1 MMRKVMKILLCLA
14 FVALF
19 TATVA
24 AEPAPQADGSLVAAA
39 GNGRVYNE
47 AAGETEPAIYI
58 IQLTGEPVATYTG
71 GIAGLAATSPLATGA
86 HKLDSKSQESLAYE
100 QYLADKQNQFVSDM
114 NNLLGRNVD
123 ISFYYRHAYNGVAAF
138 LSPAEAA
145 QVAGMNGVNL
155 LYRESFEEI
164 LTDAGPAFIGAETIW
179 NASGGNKG
187 EGIIVGIIDTG
198 INSGHPSFA
207 DVGGDGYDHTNP
219 FGSGNYVGYCVANP
233 GFCNDKLIGAWA
245 FHPSSSDPEDADGH
259 GSHTASTVA
268 GNYLEDPV
276 LYAPTANYTFASVS
290 GVAPHANII
299 AYQVCVPSCPTSA
312 TTAAVNQAV
321 IDGVDVTNYSISGGT
336 NPYVETTAVAF
347 RNAVAAGVF
356 PANSA
361 GNSGPTPGT
370 VGHQGP
376 WIMTVAAST
385 HNRAVL
391 NSVVDLNNSSGPLP
405 DILGES
411 AATGYGPATLVYA
424 GDAPYNNP
432 LCNPFPPGT
441 FSGEIVVCDRGTIG
455 RVEKGQ
461 NVLNAG
467 GGGMILANNA
477 SSAASLNADTHVLP
491 ATHISYADGVALK
504 AWMAAGTNDVG
515 RITGG
520 TVDYDAMYGD
530 NMASFSSRGPA
541 GGTVPGLANLIKP
554 DVTAPGLNI
563 LAAFNAGFSTP
574 PEFNI
579 ISGTSMSSPHAAGA
593 AALIRAMHPTWTPA
607 EVKSALMMTG
617 ITALEKEDN
626 STPTDPFDLGSGRVN
641 LTAAGDVGFVLN
653 ITDAEYV
660 AANPATGGDPKLLN
674 LPSLANNNCAGTCT
688 WTRTLRSVL
697 TTDQEYNASVSGPT
711 GVTGTV
717 TPSNFTLAAG
727 GTQVIT
733 IELDVTGAVLG
744 SWAFAQVNIEPAPL
758 AAPMVDLLNEQFS
771 GATFPPAG
779 WAVYKLAGTGTTTW
793 IRDTAQSYSPPAS
806 ARRIFGG
813 SGDGN
818 QDDWL
823 VTPPLALDG
832 STLTYYDRGD
842 WMGDYGY
849 SGVWISTAS
858 CNPADGQ
865 FVELLETADIL
876 EDAWRATPV
885 SINLSAYNGQ
895 TACLAFRYGGVFA
908 HTWWIDDVVV
918 TSGGGGGVPAAHMPI
933 AVIPAQAPV
942 GPVIDVSPDSLESLQ
957 APDSVVVQQLTIS
970 NQGDQT
976 LTWTIDE
983 ESPVF
988 RGTDGGDNAVA
999 AENAV
1004 GMQAG
1009 PVIIN
1014 PLTGYR
1020 YPTGGVLYDNGP
1032 LVNCAGCGVG
1042 GADESVLQN
1051 VSLGMSTLG
1060 FGHQF
1065 SVGNRMADDFTVSD
1079 PEGWSIDSID
1089 FFAYQSFAGP
1099 PSTITGVYFQIWDGP
1114 PNDAGSSVIFGDT
1127 TTNRMSS
1134 TTWANIYRVTE
1145 TTTGANTDRPVMV
1158 STATAGIWL
1167 APGTYWLD
1175 WMSDGSAASG
1185 PWAPPVT
1192 ITGQTTTGNALQ
1204 FTGTWGPA
1212 NDTGTSTQQD
1222 LPFILMGTVGGGGG
1236 GCTPSDIPWAS
1247 VSPTSGSTSAGGSST
1262 VDVTFDST
1270 GLGAGTYT
1278 GDLCISSNDSTTPE
1292 VFVPLTLTV
1301 TSDLPDIV
1309 VAPASLSSSQP
1320 PDSTSSEDLTIS
1332 NVGTADL
1339 TWTVTEAAG
1348 AGPLGGNWSDDFDS
1362 YATDSQIHGQGGWKG
1377 WFNDPGAGAFV
1388 RDTYAVS
1395 APNSVEILGGSDL
1408 VHEYSG
1414 YTSGFWTYTAWQYVP
1429 TDFVGESYFIMLNQ
1443 YNDAGTTMNW
1453 STQVMFSSVGDM
1465 VINDGV
1471 SGGTLP
1477 LVKGE
1482 WVEIRVE
1489 IDLDNNTQTFYYDGQ
1504 MLFAGTWT
1512 NEVSGGGIA
1521 NIAAVDLFANG
1532 ASAVYYDN
1540 ISLMAPPPP
1549 PCDAPTDLPW
1559 LSVAPDNG
1567 TTVGGDSST
1576 VTVTFDST
1584 GLSAGDYTGLL
1595 CVDSNDP
1602 DTPRVEVPVTLT
1614 VLPAVYGVE
1623 VAAEDADLSGNVG
1636 TTVMY
1641 MVWITNTGNVED
1653 TFDLTA
1659 VGIWDAAPSVP
1670 SVTLAAGASTSV
1682 MVHVDVPA
1690 GANDGDTDVTT
1701 FTATSQSAATA
1712 TASVDLTTTA
1722 VVEIVDTNTYIYLP
1736 IILKP

>member
-24 AEPAPQADGSLVAAA
+24 AEPAPQADESLSAAST

-47 AAGETEPAIYI
+47 AAGETESAIYI
-58 IQLTGEPVATYTG
+58 IQLADEPVATYTG
-71 GIAGLAATSPLATGA
+71 GVAGLAATSPLATGA
-86 HKLDSKSQESLAYE
+86 RKLDAQSPASLAYE
-100 QYLADKQNQFVSDM
+100 QYLAGKQDQFVSAM
-114 NNLLGRNVD
+114 NNLLGRSVD

-155 LYRESFEEI
+155 LYREGIEEI

-219 FGSGNYVGYCVANP
+219 FGPENYVGFCVANP

-245 FHPSSSDPEDADGH
+245 LHPSSANPEDADGH

-276 LYAPTANYTFASVS
+276 LQAPTASYTFASVS

-299 AYQVCVPSCPTSA
+299 AYQVCVPTCPTAS

-361 GNSGPTPGT
+361 GNSGPGAGT

-411 AATGYGPATLVYA
+411 AAAGYGPNTLVYA

-432 LCNPFPPGT
+432 LCNPFAAGT
-441 FSGEIVVCDRGTIG
+441 FSGQIVVCDRGTIG

-467 GGGMILANNA
+467 GGGMILANDVN
-477 SSAASLNADTHVLP
+477 SAASLNADTHVLP

-504 AWMAAGTNDVG
+504 AWMAAGTGDVG

-520 TVDYDAMYGD
+520 AVDYDAAYGD

-541 GGTVPGLANLIKP
+541 GGSVPGLANLIKP

-563 LAAFNAGFSTP
+563 LAAYRAGFSTP

-617 ITALEKEDN
+617 ITALEKENN
-626 STPTDPFDLGSGRVN
+626 STPADPFDLGAGRVN

-674 LPSLANNNCAGTCT
+674 LPSLANNACAGTCT

-697 TTDQEYNASVSGPT
+697 STDQAYNASVSGPA
-711 GVTGTV
+711 GITGTV

-733 IELDVTGAVLG
+733 IELDVTGAALG
-744 SWAFAQVNIEPAPL
+744 SWAFAQVNIEPAAPL

-771 GATFPPAG
+771 DATFPPAG
-779 WAVYKLAGTGTTTW
+779 WAVYKLAGAGTTTW
-793 IRDTAQSYSPPAS
+793 IRDTVQSYSPPAS

-823 VTPPLALDG
+823 VTPSLALDG
-832 STLTYYDRGD
+832 STLTYYDRGQ
-842 WMGDYGY
+842 WMADYGY

-865 FVELLETADIL
+865 FVELLETPDIPNL
-876 EDAWRATPV
+876 AWRATPV

-895 TACLAFRYGGVFA
+895 TACLAFRYSGVFA

-918 TSGGGGGVPAAHMPI
+918 TSGGGGGVPAAHMPV
-933 AVIPAQAPV
+933 AVIPQAAP
-942 GPVIDVSPDSLESLQ
+942 GPDIDIDPTSLSSTQGTDTIVTQE
-957 APDSVVVQQLTIS
+957 LTI
-970 NQGDQT
+970 NNVGTDP
-976 LTWTIDE
+976 LNWTIDE
-983 ESPVF
+983 F
-988 RGTDGGDNAVA
+988 GGSF
-999 AENAV
+999 
-1004 GMQAG
+1004 
-1009 PVIIN
+1009 
-1014 PLTGYR
+1014 LR
-1020 YPTGGVLYDNGP
+1020 RP
-1032 LVNCAGCGVG
+1032 LVTA
-1042 GADESVLQN
+1042 ADTAVPQVAYTPQGN
-1051 VSLGMSTLG
+1051 NR
-1060 FGHQF
+1060 F
-1065 SVGNRMADDFTVSD
+1065 SAN
-1079 PEGWSIDSID
+1079 
-1089 FFAYQSFAGP
+1089 
-1099 PSTITGVYFQIWDGP
+1099 TGSAA
-1114 PNDAGSSVIFGDT
+1114 AGSS
-1127 TTNRMSS
+1127 
-1134 TTWANIYRVTE
+1134 
-1145 TTTGANTDRPVMV
+1145 ANTLVAPQSPFLVITHSASQAITSGNSVSCNAGGLHTDNSYYRAFDLPSFGVAGAFDISSVDVGVELANGATGSQPATLRLYAAPSGTAFPGSFPGSFTEIANVPVV
-1158 STATAGIWL
+1158 VANQTLTVLNIPVVTTVPANSLLVVEFFTPSGQA
-1167 APGTYWLD
+1167 
-1175 WMSDGSAASG
+1175 SNNSFFVGSNAA
-1185 PWAPPVT
+1185 
-1192 ITGQTTTGNALQ
+1192 GQTAPSYIAAAACGITNPTNLASIGFPNMHIVMNVTGE
-1204 FTGTWGPA
+1204 PA
-1212 NDTGTSTQQD
+1212 
-1222 LPFILMGTVGGGGG
+1222 GGS
-1236 GCTPSDIPWAS
+1236 GCGTPSDIPWVS
-1247 VSPTSGSTSAGGSST
+1247 VSPTSGTTAPGGSDI

-1270 GLGAGTYT
+1270 GLTEGVYQGN
-1278 GDLCISSNDSTTPE
+1278 LCINSDDPTTPE
-1292 VFVPLTLTV
+1292 VIVPLTLEVLGELPPSIEVSPTALTSTLVQGGSSTV
-1301 TSDLPDIV
+1301 DLSISNTGEADLIWDIYEDDG
-1309 VAPASLSSSQP
+1309 ASL
-1320 PDSTSSEDLTIS
+1320 L
-1332 NVGTADL
+1332 
-1339 TWTVTEAAG
+1339 
-1348 AGPLGGNWSDDFDS
+1348 LGGDWADNFDS
-1362 YATDSQIHGQGGWKG
+1362 YPTGQNMHGVGGWKG
-1377 WFNDPGAGAFV
+1377 WDNSPLWTAFTTDV
-1388 RDTYAVS
+1388 EALS
-1395 APNSVEILGGSDL
+1395 APNSVDIVADADL
-1408 VHEYSG
+1408 VHEYTG
-1414 YTSGFWTYTAWQYVP
+1414 ATSGQWTYTAWQYIP
-1429 TDFVGESYFIMLNQ
+1429 SSMTGLSYFIMLNT
-1443 YNDAGTTMNW
+1443 YNDGGAKNW
-1453 STQVMFSSVGDM
+1453 SVQVNFDAASGTVT
-1465 VINDGV
+1465 NDGA
-1471 SGGTLP
+1471 SGGTLA
-1477 LVKGE
+1477 LVADQ

-1489 IDLDNNTQTFYYDGQ
+1489 IDLDANTQDFYYNNQ
-1504 MLFAGTWT
+1504 LLYSGTWT
-1512 NEVSGGGIA
+1512 EENSGGGA
-1521 NIAAVDLFANG
+1521 LNIGAVDLFANG
-1532 ASAVYYDN
+1532 ASSVYYDDM
-1540 ISLMAPPPP
+1540 SLVGPPPL
-1549 PCDAPTDLPW
+1549 PCEVPSDMPW
-1559 LSVAPDNG
+1559 LSVSPTSG
-1567 TTVGGDSST
+1567 TTAGGGTDIVG
-1576 VTVTFDST
+1576 VTFDAT
-1584 GLSAGDYTGLL
+1584 GLDAGVYNGSL
-1595 CVDSNDP
+1595 CVASNDP
-1602 DTPRVEVPVTLT
+1602 VTGLVEVPVTLT
-1614 VLPAVYGVE
+1614 VTEFVPEYGVA
-1623 VAAEDADLSGNVG
+1623 VTAEDDALSGNAG
-1636 TTVMY
+1636 TTVIY
-1641 MVWITNTGNVED
+1641 MLTITNTGNVTD
-1653 TFDLTA
+1653 TFDVA
-1659 VGIWDAAPSVP
+1659 VSGETWTTTPMDTSI
-1670 SVTLAAGASTSV
+1670 TLGAGASGTV
-1682 MVHVDVPA
+1682 MVHVDIPA
-1690 GANDGDTDVTT
+1690 SAANDDTDAATVTV
-1701 FTATSQSAATA
+1701 TSQSDATA
-1712 TASVDLTTTA
+1712 TAAVTLTTTA
-1722 VVEIVDTNTYIYLP
+1722 VVPDTMNYIYLP

>member
-24 AEPAPQADGSLVAAA
+24 AEPAPQADESLSAGAA

-47 AAGETEPAIYI
+47 AAGETESAIYI
-58 IQLTGEPVATYTG
+58 IQLADDPVATYTG
-71 GIAGLAATSPLATGA
+71 GIAGLAATSPLVTGA

-114 NNLLGRNVD
+114 NNLLGRSVD

-145 QVAGMNGVNL
+145 QVAEMNGVNL
-155 LYRESFEEI
+155 LYREGLEEI

-207 DVGGDGYDHTNP
+207 DVGDDGYDHTNP

-245 FHPSSSDPEDADGH
+245 LHPSSTNPEDADGH

-276 LYAPTANYTFASVS
+276 LYAPTADYTFASVS

-299 AYQVCVPSCPTSA
+299 AYQVCVPSCPTSS

-361 GNSGPTPGT
+361 GNSGPGAGT

-391 NSVVDLNNSSGPLP
+391 NSVVDLNNSSGTLP

-411 AATGYGPATLVYA
+411 AAAGYGPNTLVYA

-432 LCNPFPPGT
+432 LCNPFAAGT
-441 FSGEIVVCDRGTIG
+441 FSGQIVVCDRGTIG

-467 GGGMILANNA
+467 GGGMILANDAN
-477 SSAASLNADTHVLP
+477 SAASLNADTHVLP

-504 AWMAAGTNDVG
+504 AWMAAGTGDVG

-520 TVDYDAMYGD
+520 TVDYDAAYGD

-541 GGTVPGLANLIKP
+541 GGTVSGLANLVKP
-554 DVTAPGLNI
+554 DVSAPGLNI
-563 LAAFNAGFSTP
+563 LAAYVAGFSTP

-617 ITALEKEDN
+617 ITALEKENN
-626 STPTDPFDLGSGRVN
+626 STPADPFDIGAGRVN

-697 TTDQEYNASVSGPT
+697 STAQEYNASVSGPA

-733 IELDVTGAVLG
+733 IELDVTGAALG
-744 SWAFAQVNIEPAPL
+744 SWAFAQVNIEPAAPL

-771 GATFPPAG
+771 DATFPPAG
-779 WAVYKLAGTGTTTW
+779 WAVYKLAGAGTTTW

-957 APDSVVVQQLTIS
+957 APDSVVVQPLTIS
-970 NQGDQT
+970 NLGDT
-976 LTWTIDE
+976 ALNWTIVE
-983 ESPVF
+983 EAGLRLPVGSS
-988 RGTDGGDNAVA
+988 RLVETAAPSTVTIGDNALSANGRVTGASSQPAAVLPPAA
-999 AENAV
+999 AE
-1004 GMQAG
+1004 
-1009 PVIIN
+1009 
-1014 PLTGYR
+1014 
-1020 YPTGGVLYDNGP
+1020 
-1032 LVNCAGCGVG
+1032 
-1042 GADESVLQN
+1042 
-1051 VSLGMSTLG
+1051 
-1060 FGHQF
+1060 
-1065 SVGNRMADDFTVSD
+1065 
-1079 PEGWSIDSID
+1079 
-1089 FFAYQSFAGP
+1089 
-1099 PSTITGVYFQIWDGP
+1099 
-1114 PNDAGSSVIFGDT
+1114 GS
-1127 TTNRMSS
+1127 
-1134 TTWANIYRVTE
+1134 
-1145 TTTGANTDRPVMV
+1145 
-1158 STATAGIWL
+1158 
-1167 APGTYWLD
+1167 
-1175 WMSDGSAASG
+1175 
-1185 PWAPPVT
+1185 VT
-1192 ITGQTTTGNALQ
+1192 ITHSTSQTIITGNSVSCNAGGLHTDNSYFRVFDLVAFGITEDFNITNVSFGIELANGVSGSQPVEVKLHTLSGPFIFANLTTIGTANLSVPNQTLSIYDAAVAATAPAGSLLVVEIFTPNGQASNNSFFIGSNNLGQTGPSYLAAAACGVAQPTDTAAIGFPNMHIVMNVTG
-1204 FTGTWGPA
+1204 
-1212 NDTGTSTQQD
+1212 D
-1222 LPFILMGTVGGGGG
+1222 VGGGGG

-1247 VSPTSGSTSAGGSST
+1247 VSPTGGSTAAGGSSN

-1270 GLGAGTYT
+1270 GLDAGTYT
-1278 GDLCISSNDSTTPE
+1278 GDLCISSNDPTTPE

-1301 TSDLPDIV
+1301 SSDLPDIV

-1465 VINDGV
+1465 VINDGT
-1471 SGGTLP
+1471 SGGQLP

-1504 MLFAGTWT
+1504 VLFAGTWT

-1521 NIAAVDLFANG
+1521 NIAAVDLYANG

-1549 PCDAPTDLPW
+1549 PCDVPTDLPW

-1567 TTVGGDSST
+1567 TTAGGDSST

-1584 GLSAGDYTGLL
+1584 GLDAGDYTGLL

-1614 VLPAVYGVE
+1614 VTEFVPEYGVA
-1623 VAAEDADLSGNVG
+1623 VTAEDDALSGNAG

-1641 MVWITNTGNVED
+1641 MLTITNTGNVTD
-1653 TFDLTA
+1653 TFDVA
-1659 VGIWDAAPSVP
+1659 VSGETWTTTPMDTSI
-1670 SVTLAAGASTSV
+1670 TLGAGASGTV
-1682 MVHVDVPA
+1682 MVHVDIPA
-1690 GANDGDTDVTT
+1690 SAANGDTDAATVTV
-1701 FTATSQSAATA
+1701 TSQTDA
-1712 TASVDLTTTA
+1712 TASAAVTLTTTA
-1722 VVEIVDTNTYIYLP
+1722 VVTDTMNYIYLP